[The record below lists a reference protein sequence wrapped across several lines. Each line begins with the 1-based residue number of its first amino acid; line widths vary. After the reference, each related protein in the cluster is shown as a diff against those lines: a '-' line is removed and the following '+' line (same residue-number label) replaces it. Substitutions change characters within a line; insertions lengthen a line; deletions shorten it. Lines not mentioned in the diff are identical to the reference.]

1 MHGRKIGRVFRSG
14 RFRAVTRGAML
25 LEKFL
30 SGGNVGA
37 LRLGRQALLRAAG
50 QNHTH

>member
-1 MHGRKIGRVFRSG
+1 
-14 RFRAVTRGAML
+14 
-25 LEKFL
+25 L